1 MKAIVT
7 NGSDVTDAN
16 ADLTTQANA
25 NIINASGIGLLFQ
38 NSFYDANNRTLISGA
53 ANDPDNVYAVYNTGL
68 SSPPAAGD
76 FPNVNSYALVA
87 NVLSADQILLG
98 ESFFANGQATGGNV
112 LFNVTSALNGT
123 GIGAG
128 GNAFAVVNLTDYADD
143 TVDTFAGG
151 SNFITQEIQLR
162 TSSEDNVWLQS
173 TPVSNGNVN
182 TVQFSSSAIND
193 GFQLFNSGARNFRFM
208 QMKFVITN
216 SNPDQVDF
224 TLDKFNYTIN
234 KKTETFTTTQVYDST
249 TTAIDISG
257 ANFLDTPAVS
267 LTPLENSPSTNV
279 ITLIA
284 TAISKTS
291 VSVKAFNTSD
301 GSAAPTG
308 GQTTINLTATGA

>member
-1 MKAIVT
+1 M
-7 NGSDVTDAN
+7 
-16 ADLTTQANA
+16 
-25 NIINASGIGLLFQ
+25 
-38 NSFYDANNRTLISGA
+38 
-53 ANDPDNVYAVYNTGL
+53 
-68 SSPPAAGD
+68 
-76 FPNVNSYALVA
+76 
-87 NVLSADQILLG
+87 
-98 ESFFANGQATGGNV
+98 
-112 LFNVTSALNGT
+112 
-123 GIGAG
+123 
-128 GNAFAVVNLTDYADD
+128 
-143 TVDTFAGG
+143 
-151 SNFITQEIQLR
+151 
-162 TSSEDNVWLQS
+162 
-173 TPVSNGNVN
+173 N

-308 GQTTINLTATGA
+308 GQTTINLTATGG